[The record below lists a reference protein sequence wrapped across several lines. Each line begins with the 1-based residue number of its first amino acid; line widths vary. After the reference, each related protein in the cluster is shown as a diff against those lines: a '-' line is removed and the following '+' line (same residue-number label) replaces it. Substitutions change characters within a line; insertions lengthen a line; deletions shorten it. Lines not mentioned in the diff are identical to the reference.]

1 MFVYTWK
8 FSKKKLTIAIL
19 AIVVLIA
26 AILLIFSGGGEAKEA
41 ISLSGSARTAKDRV
55 SLIKSLGWEIEEEPI
70 ETQSVVIPTEF
81 TGVYAD
87 YAKLQEEQGFNL
99 SKYAGKEAT
108 RYTYRVLNYPGV
120 EDSVV
125 IDIIVYRGKVIAGLN
140 LIYPAVKIPEGVR
153 EPANSVC
160 EAELYRLLAV
170 DYAADV
176 ARELARF
183 KHQLFKLLLI
193 YP

>member
-19 AIVVLIA
+19 ALVVLIA

-125 IDIIVYRGKVIAGLN
+125 IDIIVYRGKVIAGD
-140 LIYPAVKIPEGVR
+140 VQSVR
-153 EPANSVC
+153 
-160 EAELYRLLAV
+160 LDGFMQGLAFPV
-170 DYAADV
+170 S
-176 ARELARF
+176 
-183 KHQLFKLLLI
+183 
-193 YP
+193 

>member
-26 AILLIFSGGGEAKEA
+26 AILLIFSGGGEAKAA

-55 SLIKSLGWEIEEEPI
+55 SLIKSLGWAIEEEPI
-70 ETQSVVIPTEF
+70 ETQSVVIPTAF

-125 IDIIVYRGKVIAGLN
+125 IDIIVYRGKVIAGD
-140 LIYPAVKIPEGVR
+140 VQSVR
-153 EPANSVC
+153 
-160 EAELYRLLAV
+160 LDGFMQGLAFPV
-170 DYAADV
+170 S
-176 ARELARF
+176 
-183 KHQLFKLLLI
+183 
-193 YP
+193 